1 MPVEQLLALVAG
13 SLVGLAASAPVPTFP
28 AQYYVRGTISLP
40 YGNITEPF
48 MTKYDGKNN
57 VQVRAQRLRGSWFR
71 VCPSREFFSP
81 VGRTSMC
88 RRLGGAGQVLV
99 LPRVCARALCSV

>member
-57 VQVRAQRLRGSWFR
+57 VQVRAAAAW
-71 VCPSREFFSP
+71 
-81 VGRTSMC
+81 
-88 RRLGGAGQVLV
+88 LV
-99 LPRVCARALCSV
+99 VPRVPLSRVFFACWSN